1 MIVEIKIKNLEIGQ
15 NCLKYKLGLQKLQV
29 STSKQNIN
37 LTWIEF
43 MKKNMFFNKK
53 IASYLLAATLAAMY
67 LNRQKYVNDKKVCT
81 QSKLVVLIGCK
92 VEN

>member
-43 MKKNMFFNKK
+43 MKKNMFFKK
-53 IASYLLAATLAAMY
+53 NCKLFASGYFSS
-67 LNRQKYVNDKKVCT
+67 YVFKQTEVR
-81 QSKLVVLIGCK
+81 
-92 VEN
+92 ER